1 MSHCRDSEGGNKDA
15 VTAEDQEL
23 ADDAIGFDDMIDS
36 VLAVNT
42 PQTSGG
48 VSTRRKKRR
57 KAVRMP
63 DYILND
69 PDMRKYWAQR
79 YRIFSRFD
87 NGIMMDKGKY
97 DALHCCRRVFDG
109 DALSCLRGYRV
120 GSRDT
125 AICCLVIVMLLVTQS
140 I

>member
-1 MSHCRDSEGGNKDA
+1 MSHCRDSDGGNKDA

-63 DYILND
+63 DYILNA

-97 DALHCCRRVFDG
+97 DLT
-109 DALSCLRGYRV
+109 
-120 GSRDT
+120 SR
-125 AICCLVIVMLLVTQS
+125 IVTRS
-140 I
+140 